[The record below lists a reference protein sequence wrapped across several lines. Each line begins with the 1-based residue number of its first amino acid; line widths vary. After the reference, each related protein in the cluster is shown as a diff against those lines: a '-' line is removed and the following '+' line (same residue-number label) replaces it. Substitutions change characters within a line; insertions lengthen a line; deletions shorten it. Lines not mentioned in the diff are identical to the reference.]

1 MLRFLSN
8 EGASKVLKLIGVN
21 ISNDSIKRLID
32 KISIVDNPNVDG
44 IGINDATI
52 RKRQTYATAVYDLND
67 HHLIALLDGRDKDTV
82 VAWLMNHEKIKIA
95 PRNRASTYAVAS
107 SEVLLECIHV
117 PERFHLFQNMIDKMN
132 EIFKEEL
139 PYEIFIKG
147 RGILNDLP

>member
-1 MLRFLSN
+1 MSRLLSN

-82 VAWLMNHEKIKIA
+82 VAWLLNHEKIKIA
-95 PRNRASTYAVAS
+95 LRNRASTYAVAS

-117 PERFHLFQNMIDKMN
+117 PERFHLFQNLIDKMN